1 VTAARI
7 VPVNNAAVKLVGYAL
22 WRGGKWYLRR
32 RLPSTRVLALRGF
45 AGLFVLVAVAILM
58 RRLGS

>member
-1 VTAARI
+1 MTAARI
-7 VPVNNAAVKLVGYAL
+7 ELVNSASVKLVGFVL

-32 RLPSTRVLALRGF
+32 RLPPTRVLVMRGF
-45 AGLFVLVAVAILM
+45 AGVFVLVAVAILM